1 MAKIK
6 LRKVTKGQPPRNYNR
21 LCEVSATTDQPM
33 LGDIARNDPDPAV
46 RRLAIAML
54 TDQPSLGDV
63 ARNDPSWY
71 VRLMA
76 VKKLTD
82 HPTLEY
88 ILQNDKNE
96 KVSCRSSSSIAVILI
111 VIFPPRKTDSK

>member
-21 LCEVSATTDQPM
+21 LCEVSAITDQPM

-76 VKKLTD
+76 VKKLTRIIQ
-82 HPTLEY
+82 HL
-88 ILQNDKNE
+88 N
-96 KVSCRSSSSIAVILI
+96 
-111 VIFPPRKTDSK
+111 IFCKMIKMKKFV